1 MKDSEDTEGVMP
13 RTPTRDEYLRTVTIG
28 ERKPHNSTIHL
39 VPYDPNWP
47 LLFEQLA
54 RRIGR
59 ALSGKVKLL
68 EHVGSTSVPGLSAK
82 PVIDMALAVSDSA
95 DERSYIPHLEAEGFL
110 LRIREPDWFEHRL
123 LKAPDINS
131 NLHVFSAGCD
141 EIDRMLAFRNWLR
154 NHDADRDLYEA
165 TKRELAAQTWNH
177 VQNYADAKSEVIEQ
191 ILSRAKGRSLP

>member
-1 MKDSEDTEGVMP
+1 
-13 RTPTRDEYLRTVTIG
+13 
-28 ERKPHNSTIHL
+28 